1 MGAAE
6 QLLLRFE
13 AGFSLMRWSNRVGL
27 ALFVVAA
34 GEESCCEP
42 GVSGRCCL

>member
-13 AGFSLMRWSNRVGL
+13 AGFSFTRWSNRVGL
-27 ALFVVAA
+27 ALSVVAA
-34 GEESCCEP
+34 GGESCCEP